1 MTRTTTH
8 GLLLAAGAGRRF
20 GGPKALAHDAD
31 GTSWLLRSLRALE
44 PCDAVTV
51 VIGAAADQVAELVP
65 PSVRVVV
72 AQDWADGLGRSLRRG
87 LVSLEDDPATA
98 VLISLVDL
106 PDVDARVVR
115 RVLESDTDASSLV
128 RATYAGVPGHP
139 VLIGRQ
145 HWPGVLERIDGDGGA
160 RAYLAAAGAA
170 VRLVECGDLATG
182 RDQDEPTPDPR
193 EPTRGQ
199 RPPT

>member
-1 MTRTTTH
+1 MVTH

-31 GTSWLLRSLRALE
+31 GTSWLVRALRALE

-51 VIGAAADQVAELVP
+51 VIGAAADQVAALVP
-65 PSVRVVV
+65 AGVDVVV
-72 AQDWADGLGRSLRRG
+72 AEDWADGLGRSLRKG
-87 LVSLEDDPATA
+87 LLSLEDDPAAA

-115 RVLESDTDASSLV
+115 RVLETGTDNNGTASLI
-128 RATYAGVPGHP
+128 RATYKGVPGHP

-145 HWPGVLERIDGDGGA
+145 HWPGVLTGIDGDGGA
-160 RAYLAAAGAA
+160 RAYLAAAGEA
-170 VRLVECGDLATG
+170 VQRVECGDLATG
-182 RDQDEPTPDPR
+182 RDQDERPAGPTGD
-193 EPTRGQ
+193 Q
-199 RPPT
+199 RPQT

>member
-51 VIGAAADQVAELVP
+51 VLGAAADQVASLVP
-65 PSVRVVV
+65 DGVTVVV
-72 AQDWADGLGRSLRRG
+72 AQDWADGLGRSLREG
-87 LVSLEDDPATA
+87 LIALEDDPAAA

-106 PDVDARVVR
+106 PDVDARVAR
-115 RVLESDTDASSLV
+115 RVLGSGTGAASLA

-145 HWPGVLERIDGDGGA
+145 HWPGVLTRIDGDGGA
-160 RAYLAAAGAA
+160 RAYLAAAGDA
-170 VRLVECGDLATG
+170 VQLVECGDLATG
-182 RDQDEPTPDPR
+182 SDQDE
-193 EPTRGQ
+193 
-199 RPPT
+199 RPAGSAP